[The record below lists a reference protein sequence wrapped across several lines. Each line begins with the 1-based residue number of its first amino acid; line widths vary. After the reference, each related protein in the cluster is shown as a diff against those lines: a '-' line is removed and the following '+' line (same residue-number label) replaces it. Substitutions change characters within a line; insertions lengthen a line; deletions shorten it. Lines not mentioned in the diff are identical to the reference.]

1 MRGVIRLN
9 DPTSHGGKV
18 VSAAPKSKVMGV
30 AVARKGDKCLCPLP
44 GHGLSTSM
52 EGDPK
57 VLIDGVPVALDGHTT
72 SCGATLMSTVRPTP
86 AASRA

>member
-18 VSAAPKSKVMGV
+18 ISAAPNSTVMGV

-44 GHGLSTSM
+44 GHSVCIIA

-57 VLIDGVPVALDGHTT
+57 VLIEGVPVAFDGHRT
-72 SCGATLMSTVRPTP
+72 SCGATLITTMPGSGRG
-86 AASRA
+86 